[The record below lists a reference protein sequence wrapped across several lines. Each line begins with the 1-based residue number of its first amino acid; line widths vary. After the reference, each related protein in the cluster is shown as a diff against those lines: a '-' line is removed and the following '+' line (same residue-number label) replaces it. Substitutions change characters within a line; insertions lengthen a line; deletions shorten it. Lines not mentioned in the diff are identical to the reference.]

1 MMAALSKGMMKAA
14 TTKDI
19 IRLMVM
25 VRGKSLMTSAAS
37 PFMNLSMGKKMA
49 QMHTV
54 ARSMGQK
61 YCCTLFTAASRR
73 PIPLPR
79 YSR

>member
-1 MMAALSKGMMKAA
+1 MNAA
-14 TTKDI
+14 TTRET

-25 VRGKSLMTSAAS
+25 VRGKSLITSAAS
-37 PFMNLSMGKKMA
+37 PFMNLSMGKKIA

-61 YCCTLFTAASRR
+61 YCCTLFTAASRL